1 MLEFNSLHI
10 KAQVKKN
17 NNTKM
22 PGLSSLPTH
31 CYSWNYFSNR
41 TSHVFFGTQTA
52 VSSQRTVQPSP
63 WQQHISV
70 PQQLEN
76 SHYSQV
82 TLIHSGPGICGPVLT
97 HCSLYYQYQEC
108 YNSFPQWRLVL
119 NSLSHLGGQRFS
131 GVMVMSVRETGSWPW
146 QIKTTCQH
154 AKLLIRKIF
163 FRRITVWS

>member
-1 MLEFNSLHI
+1 MKRKCLACHPS
-10 KAQVKKN
+10 QVIRE
-17 NNTKM
+17 TISRIARVTV
-22 PGLSSLPTH
+22 SS
-31 CYSWNYFSNR
+31 
-41 TSHVFFGTQTA
+41 GTQTA

-76 SHYSQV
+76 THYSQV
-82 TLIHSGPGICGPVLT
+82 TLIHSGPVLT

-131 GVMVMSVRETGSWPW
+131 GVMVMSARETGEL
-146 QIKTTCQH
+146 
-154 AKLLIRKIF
+154 AMAD
-163 FRRITVWS
+163 